1 MYITIS
7 YIKLF
12 LVSHVLSANKP
23 RKKRNNHECRQ
34 NKRKNKS
41 KLKTTLPAKLHYRNL
56 RGELLLRLCRSRS
69 TDLTM
74 KKPAVGVY
82 ITSYIIC
89 SFYNEAMKTMSQRDC
104 KLIFSCGS

>member
-1 MYITIS
+1 MYIAIS

-34 NKRKNKS
+34 NKRKNTS
-41 KLKTTLPAKLHYRNL
+41 KLKTTLPAKLHCRNL
-56 RGELLLRLCRSRS
+56 RGELLLNYVVP
-69 TDLTM
+69 TDLTI